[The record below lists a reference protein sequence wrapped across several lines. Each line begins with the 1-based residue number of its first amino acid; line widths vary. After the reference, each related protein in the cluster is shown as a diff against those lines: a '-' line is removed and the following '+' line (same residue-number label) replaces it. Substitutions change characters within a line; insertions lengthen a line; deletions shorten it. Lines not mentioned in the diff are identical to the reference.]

1 MNYAK
6 CNVLVGARTA
16 AALNTIKPLLEGQPF
31 NKVHYQKDYDA
42 FLLYLQKH
50 NPNIVILNINTH
62 NQAAVS
68 AATFVAQL
76 KACPPTVIICNKL
89 ETQGLKKIM
98 QLGLKCIVPHH
109 CSADDLSQAI
119 NAAVNNQQYISK
131 HILYDEPLLTDIN
144 KTARFALTEP
154 LSDREF
160 EVLESFC
167 EGLGLTEVADA
178 LHISEKTVE
187 THKKNMLKKF
197 NVNALAKMIA
207 LAYKNKMVE

>member
-1 MNYAK
+1 MDYSK

-16 AALNTIKPLLEGQPF
+16 DALNNIKLLLEGKPF
-31 NKVHYQKDYDA
+31 NAVHYQKDYA
-42 FLLYLQKH
+42 EFLLYLQK
-50 NPNIVILNINTH
+50 NKPNLIVLNINTH
-62 NQAAVS
+62 NQAALN
-68 AATFVAQL
+68 AATFVAVQ
-76 KACPPTVIICNKL
+76 KHNTPAVVICNKL
-89 ETQGLKKIM
+89 DGFALKNVLL
-98 QLGLKCIVPHH
+98 LGIKCIVPHQ
-109 CSADDLSQAI
+109 CTKSDLSDAI
-119 NAAVNNQQYISK
+119 NAALNSEHYVSK
-131 HILYDEPLLTDIN
+131 GILYDESLPFEAHHHST
-144 KTARFALTEP
+144 FALTEP

-167 EGLGLTEVADA
+167 AGLGLTEVADA